1 MPENNQI
8 LSVEGQLVGM
18 PLAGPESFTAA
29 QIEYLKRAMGID
41 ETVLFSGTAT
51 GQTAIQLS
59 ESLLNFE
66 RVRIWMRSKVDVSN
80 PVSIVE
86 YPTSEITNALNIFLT
101 DRYDT
106 TWQWINWR
114 FTYGIT
120 NNGTTLTETSN
131 AYGGSQ
137 SANNWGAST
146 NVHQQV
152 IYKIVGI
159 HRISGG
165 NE

>member
-18 PLAGPESFTAA
+18 PLAGPESFTAE
-29 QIEYLKRAMGID
+29 QIAYLKRAMGID
-41 ETVLFSGTAT
+41 ETVLFSGTAY

-59 ESLLNFE
+59 ESLLNFD
-66 RVRIWMRSKVDVSN
+66 RVKIWMRSKVDASN

-86 YPTSEITNALNIFLT
+86 YPTSTITDTLNIFLT
-101 DRYDT
+101 D
-106 TWQWINWR
+106 
-114 FTYGIT
+114 
-120 NNGTTLTETSN
+120 SN

-137 SANNWGAST
+137 SSNNWGAGA
-146 NVHQQV
+146 NVHNQE

>member
-18 PLAGPESFTAA
+18 PLAGPESFTAE
-29 QIEYLKRAMGID
+29 QIAYLKRAMGID

-66 RVRIWMRSKVDVSN
+66 RVKIWMRSKVDANN

-86 YPTSEITNALNIFLT
+86 YPTSEITTALNIFLT
-101 DRYDT
+101 DRFDT

-114 FTYGIT
+114 FTYSIT

-137 SANNWGAST
+137 SSNNWGAGA

>member
-18 PLAGPESFTAA
+18 PLAGPESFTAE
-29 QIEYLKRAMGID
+29 QIAYLKRAMGID

-51 GQTAIQLS
+51 GQTAINLP
-59 ESLLNFE
+59 ESIFNFE
-66 RVRIWMRSKVDVSN
+66 RVKIWIRSKVDANN
-80 PVSIVE
+80 PTSIVE
-86 YPTSEITNALNIFLT
+86 YPISSSDTALNMFLT

-106 TWQWINWR
+106 TWQWITWR

-137 SANNWGAST
+137 SSNSWGAGA
-146 NVHQQV
+146 NVHNQE